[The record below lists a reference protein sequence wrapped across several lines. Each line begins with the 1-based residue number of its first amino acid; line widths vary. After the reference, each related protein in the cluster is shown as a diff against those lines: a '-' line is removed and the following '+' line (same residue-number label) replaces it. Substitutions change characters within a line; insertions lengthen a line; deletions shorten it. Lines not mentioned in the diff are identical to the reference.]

1 MATLTN
7 AAVLEKIQSKFGDEV
22 FDISEPYNLLT
33 ISTNRETII
42 SLLEF
47 LYHDEAL
54 QVQFLTTLCG
64 MHYPDQKDRE
74 LGVVYHMHS
83 LQNNFRLRIKVFFPV
98 EDPHIPTATNLY
110 ATANWMERETYDFYG
125 VIFTG
130 HPNLRRIL
138 NVDEMDF
145 FPMRK
150 EIPLEDQTREDKR
163 DFMFGR

>member
-7 AAVLEKIQSKFGDEV
+7 AGVLEKIQSRFGEEV

-33 ISTNRETII
+33 LSTNRETII

-47 LYHDEAL
+47 LYNHEEL
-54 QVQFLTTLCG
+54 QMQFLTTLCG
-64 MHYPDQKDRE
+64 MHYPEQKDRE
-74 LGVVYHMHS
+74 LAVVYHVHS
-83 LQNNFRLRIKVFFPV
+83 LQNNFRIRIKVFFPID
-98 EDPHIPTATNLY
+98 DPVIPTATTIW
-110 ATANWMERETYDFYG
+110 ATANWMERETYDFFG
-125 VIFTG
+125 IIFEG
-130 HPNLRRIL
+130 HPDLRRIL

-163 DFMFGR
+163 DYMFGR

>member
-1 MATLTN
+1 M
-7 AAVLEKIQSKFGDEV
+7 

-64 MHYPDQKDRE
+64 MHYPENKDRE

-83 LQNNFRLRIKVFFPV
+83 LQNNFRIRIKVFFPV
-98 EDPHIPTATNLY
+98 EDPEVPTATNLF
-110 ATANWMERETYDFYG
+110 ATANWMERETFDFYG

>member
-7 AAVLEKIQSKFGDEV
+7 AAVLEKIQSRFGEEV

-33 ISTNRETII
+33 LSTNRETII

-47 LYHDEAL
+47 LYHDEEL
-54 QVQFLTTLCG
+54 KMQFLTTLCG
-64 MHYPDQKDRE
+64 MHYPEEKDRE
-74 LGVVYHMHS
+74 LGVVYHVHS
-83 LQNNFRLRIKVFFPV
+83 LQNNFRIRLKVFFPI
-98 EDPHIPTATNLY
+98 EDPVIPTVTTIWE
-110 ATANWMERETYDFYG
+110 TANWMERETYDFYG
-125 VIFTG
+125 VIFEG

-163 DFMFGR
+163 DYMFGR

>member
-64 MHYPDQKDRE
+64 MHYPENKDRE

-83 LQNNFRLRIKVFFPV
+83 LQNNFRLSIKVFFPV
-98 EDPHIPTATNLY
+98 EDPEIPTATNLY
-110 ATANWMERETYDFYG
+110 AAANWMERETFDFYG